1 MKRIV
6 PDVSEA
12 LGVEEEPEETFDED
26 PALPAELWEPK
37 ILGDDEEGAE
47 DGGADR

>member
-6 PDVSEA
+6 PDIARA
-12 LGVEEEPEETFDED
+12 LGVEEELDEIFDED

-37 ILGDDEEGAE
+37 ILGDDEEVSG
-47 DGGADR
+47 DGSADR